1 MSIPA
6 LYATE
11 ETPLQEKIVHEHW
24 VFPAC
29 NFHWLI
35 AEVNAEEKLAFGYAF
50 LNDAQNAEWGYISI
64 AELESVGAF
73 KDGGFKPMKAIE
85 AIKELLKEVKK

>member
-11 ETPLQEKIVHEHW
+11 ETPLQEKFVHEHW
-24 VFPAC
+24 IFPPC

-35 AEVNAEEKLAFGYAF
+35 AEFNPEENLAFGWAF
-50 LNDAQNAEWGYISI
+50 LNDEQNAEWGYISM

-73 KDGGFKPMKAIE
+73 KEQGFKPKKAGE
-85 AIKELLKEVKK
+85 AIKEILEEVKK